1 MAGRIVVEVKPLNPG
16 ESKAL
21 KAQIFDLSESGAKQ
35 ALYGLVQVLSCRP
48 SVNRVFFESVI
59 DDARKYCEV
68 KGAGK

>member
-1 MAGRIVVEVKPLNPG
+1 MERKSVVEVKPLNPG
-16 ESKAL
+16 ESKNL

-48 SVNRVFFESVI
+48 SVGRIMFESVI

-68 KGAGK
+68 KGSGK